1 MSQSDLESSMRKS
14 VEATQRNF
22 NTIRTGRAN
31 SSLLDRISVEYYGAE
46 TPLKSLATLSTPDSQ
61 TIQIQPFDISALALI
76 EKAIA
81 MSELGF
87 TASGIDAII
96 GNLE

>member
-1 MSQSDLESSMRKS
+1 MSNQALQASMRKS

-31 SSLLDRISVEYYGAE
+31 TSLLDRISVEYYGSD
-46 TPLKSLATLSTPDSQ
+46 TPLKSLATISTPDSQ
-61 TIQIQPFDISALALI
+61 TISIQPFDAGSLASI

-81 MSELGF
+81 
-87 TASGIDAII
+87 TDDAVFLI
-96 GNLE
+96 L